1 MPELDPTSQYARL
14 VQLAWEYQEIIE
26 HTEDPSFTTEELG
39 ILNSERTVL
48 HEQIIAEL
56 QRLGE
61 PVEDRTAAMQMALRI
76 AKWVRRSEDDYDV

>member
-1 MPELDPTSQYARL
+1 MPELDPTSPYALL

-26 HTEDPSFTTEELG
+26 RTEDPSFTVEELD
-39 ILNSERTVL
+39 ILNSDRTVL

-61 PVEDRTAAMQMALRI
+61 PVEDRTAAMRLALRI
-76 AKWVRRSEDDYDV
+76 AKWFPRSEDDYDI